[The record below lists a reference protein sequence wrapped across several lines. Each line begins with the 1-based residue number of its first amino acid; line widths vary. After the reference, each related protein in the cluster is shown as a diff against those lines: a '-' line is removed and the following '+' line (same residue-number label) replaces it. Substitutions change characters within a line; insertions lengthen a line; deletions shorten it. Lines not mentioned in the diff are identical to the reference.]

1 MLRELGKEKLLSHRE
16 LHKFNY
22 FYVNLIKLIIFRFML
37 SGVLIYFHWEAMLI
51 SYLATRSVMLK
62 NPSPGKRPTESCRRM
77 DSSGTCLR
85 SKIPEDDTLP
95 RREAQTLES
104 DQKWGF
110 EEYFAQ

>member
-22 FYVNLIKLIIFRFML
+22 FYVNLILLIIFRFML

-62 NPSPGKRPTESCRRM
+62 NPSPGKRPTESCRRI
-77 DSSGTCLR
+77 DSSGTR
-85 SKIPEDDTLP
+85 VKSKIPGDDTFP